1 MERILKLSVND
12 GIINVCI
19 DCEKKIVKCVQC
31 QLDLITNN
39 NTKQCINFE
48 DKFDYLP
55 QELQLVSSKL
65 FTNLKRTP
73 WEIIW
78 KQLKD
83 KTIQ

>member
-19 DCEKKIVKCVQC
+19 DCEKKIVKCVYC

-55 QELQLVSSKL
+55 QQLLVSKL

-73 WEIIW
+73 YEIIW

-83 KTIQ
+83 KTI